1 VSELD
6 AIVISAFSARVEFAR
21 RHQRAMRAGLRLAQS
36 ARAARAGGASRAPA
50 AAHVPRR
57 ALSTKPPP
65 VHPFESFLT
74 GTSSNYIEGMYMAW
88 KQSPASVHVSWQK
101 VFEGV
106 DAGMPPG
113 QTFQPPPSINAGA
126 SLEAATVPAP
136 TAFTGAA
143 QPSTDYLK
151 VTQLITAYQARGHC
165 VADLDPLGMFDADL
179 DGSIPPDLE
188 LANYGFTEAD
198 LDKEFD
204 LGTGGLQLGLMEE
217 GRGLVKLRDLIGRL
231 QQVYTTRIGVEY
243 THIWNHE
250 QVNWIREMI
259 ETPHQ
264 EEFTAEEK
272 VSARAHMPARRRLS
286 PRTSRL
292 IPSSAPPCRS
302 ACSIVS
308 AGPTTSK
315 RSSPPSTRRRSGLGS
330 RGARRSSSA

>member
-1 VSELD
+1 
-6 AIVISAFSARVEFAR
+6 
-21 RHQRAMRAGLRLAQS
+21 MRAGLRLAQS
-36 ARAARAGGASRAPA
+36 ARAARAGGTSRAPA

-272 VSARAHMPARRRLS
+272 VSARAHMPARRLS

-292 IPSSAPPCRS
+292 TPP
-302 ACSIVS
+302 
-308 AGPTTSK
+308 P
-315 RSSPPSTRRRSGLGS
+315 
-330 RGARRSSSA
+330 